1 MSVIAPLNY
10 KKVTVNHALPYVGER
25 GNRLCLA
32 QKHTENISCPVF
44 VRIFTLP

>member
-1 MSVIAPLNY
+1 MSDIAPLNY
-10 KKVTVNHALPYVGER
+10 KKVTVNHALSYVGER

-44 VRIFTLP
+44 VRIFTWP

>member
-1 MSVIAPLNY
+1 MSVIVPLNY

-32 QKHTENISCPVF
+32 QKHTEIISCSVF